1 MYKFEDFLKG
11 KFSIYCNNES
21 DKIILL
27 QKLDDL
33 GIRWASNQKASNFGR
48 AMIFDGYGYVI
59 HNGKLKFDCGN
70 SNAVKF
76 KDVDFGGNNMFT
88 KDNLETGMR
97 VVVRDGNEYVVMKDY
112 ETVHYGVGAILG
124 VNGIGFKSL
133 KNYNHDL
140 THATLGKD
148 SDIMKVL
155 KPIYDS
161 DVLSNNEDDF
171 EVIWEREEAVE
182 LTVAQ
187 ISEKLGY
194 KVKVVE

>member
-1 MYKFEDFLKG
+1 MYKLEDFLKG
-11 KFSIYCNNES
+11 DFGIYCYTVEE
-21 DKIILL
+21 KQTLL

-33 GIRWASNQKASNFGR
+33 SIKWACGVKPLEFTCWSTVNGFVICRGALSFGYSGDDVNFE
-48 AMIFDGYGYVI
+48 
-59 HNGKLKFDCGN
+59 
-70 SNAVKF
+70 
-76 KDVDFGGNNMFT
+76 DVDFGGNNMFT

-112 ETVHYGVGAILG
+112 ETVHYGVGAIFG
-124 VNGIGFKSL
+124 FDGIGFKSL

-161 DVLSNNEDDF
+161 DVLSNNEDGF

>member
-11 KFSIYCNNES
+11 EFSIYCNDES
-21 DKIILL
+21 NKIILL

-33 GIRWASNQKASNFGR
+33 GIRWASNQRAFEFGR
-48 AMIFDGYGYVI
+48 AMIFDGYI
-59 HNGKLKFDCGN
+59 IRDGKLKFDCGN
-70 SNAVKF
+70 SKIVNF
-76 KDVDFGGNNMFT
+76 EEVDFGGNNMFT
-88 KDNLETGMR
+88 KDNLKTGMR
-97 VVVRDGNEYVVMKDY
+97 VVARNGNEYVVMKDY
-112 ETVHYGVGAILG
+112 ETVNYGVGAILG
-124 VNGIGFKSL
+124 VSGIGFKSL

-140 THATLGKD
+140 THATLGED
-148 SDIMKVL
+148 NDIMKVL
-155 KPIYDS
+155 KPLYDN